1 MHQCSDIAF
10 QAWNHWLFDRL
21 FVLWKMRF
29 LVSDEI
35 SHQKRKRKK
44 PHPKMATK
52 PKQTKKRKTQS
63 IQNTSQ
69 NSTPWAT
76 PSQPNSYGV
85 QKASHILPCWTNT
98 PFPCWTNTEHFSMLQ
113 AYWKYFLCVVS
124 PLLLNLIVRQ
134 VMKLIG
140 QPLEWIVKS
149 VSISKILLFW
159 CIFTKKLPY
168 SSVCTKNCRAVLS
181 KNWVLQ

>member
-1 MHQCSDIAF
+1 M
-10 QAWNHWLFDRL
+10 RL
-21 FVLWKMRF
+21 
-29 LVSDEI
+29 
-35 SHQKRKRKK
+35 SHQKRKK
-44 PHPKMATK
+44 PHPKMANK

-76 PSQPNSYGV
+76 PPQPNSYGV

-159 CIFTKKLPY
+159 CVFTKNSLI
-168 SSVCTKNCRAVLS
+168 
-181 KNWVLQ
+181 LQFAQRIAELYCVKIGCCNNRILLNVNIH